1 MRLGGFLSFLFHL
14 AILVLLILGLPDFF
28 RQEEIAAPIAV
39 QLATLADI
47 SGQPVPKPPVPKPVV
62 KQDTPPPPPAPTP
75 PPTPPTPPTPA
86 PQPVEQPTPTPPAPT
101 PPAPTPP
108 PPAPTPPAPQPA
120 ELPPEPVPIP
130 DQQQTPPPPQEAKL
144 EAPPPPLL
152 RPPVPPD
159 KPKKPAQQ
167 QTQDFNSLLKNVEQ
181 MKTTSPD
188 TQQQPQ
194 PDTPAQ
200 PDSSASNLSAP
211 QMSSSEKDA
220 IASQVGNNW
229 YLDPGKKGFE
239 DFVVE
244 IRATLAQDG
253 TVLTAVI
260 VDQAR
265 MATDANYR
273 AAAEAARRAVLKAS
287 PLKVPPEKYDTWK
300 TMLLRFTPQ
309 GVMGL

>member
-1 MRLGGFLSFLFHL
+1 MRFGGFLSFLLHL
-14 AILVLLILGLPDFF
+14 TILVLLFLHLPDFF
-28 RQEEIAAPIAV
+28 PQEEIAAPVAV

-47 SGQPVPKPPVPKPVV
+47 SGQPVPKPPLPKPVV
-62 KQDTPPPPPAPTP
+62 KQDAPPPPPAPTP
-75 PPTPPTPPTPA
+75 PPPPTPPA
-86 PQPVEQPTPTPPAPT
+86 PQPVEQPAPTPPEPTPPAPT
-101 PPAPTPP
+101 PPE
-108 PPAPTPPAPQPA
+108 PAPPAPQPA
-120 ELPPEPVPIP
+120 EIPPEPVPIP
-130 DQQQTPPPPQEAKL
+130 DQQQTPPPPEEAKL

-167 QTQDFNSLLKNVEQ
+167 QAQDFSSLLKSVEQ
-181 MKTTSPD
+181 MKTTTPD

-194 PDTPAQ
+194 PDTPP
-200 PDSSASNLSAP
+200 PDNSASNLSAP

-260 VDQAR
+260 VDQTR